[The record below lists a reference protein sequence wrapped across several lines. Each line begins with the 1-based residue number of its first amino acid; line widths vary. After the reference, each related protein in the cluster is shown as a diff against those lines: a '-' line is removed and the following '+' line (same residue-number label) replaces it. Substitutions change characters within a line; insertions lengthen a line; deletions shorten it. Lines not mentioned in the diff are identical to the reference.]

1 MTTHH
6 VHAYSASIAQRNL
19 KNKYLI
25 DDHLRAK
32 CGAPLRVELV
42 EESGACVS
50 EGLPLGTQLEV
61 SQVLYG
67 LPCLGLDPS
76 FGLGATAGFPPQL

>member
-1 MTTHH
+1 M
-6 VHAYSASIAQRNL
+6 HAYSASIAQRNL

-61 SQVLYG
+61 SRDLCEMPWRG
-67 LPCLGLDPS
+67 RLPPRS
-76 FGLGATAGFPPQL
+76 FLWTGCVS